1 MSGID
6 LLGFKIMG
14 GYSLSVFVQRV
25 FQMVIVIFYLQAGG
39 YYCIESSLSVSL
51 QNLSTPDPCTMNAKK
66 MLMRVRSKLSAQ

>member
-6 LLGFKIMG
+6 LLEFEIMG
-14 GYSLSVFVQRV
+14 GYSLSAFVQRV

-39 YYCIESSLSVSL
+39 DYCIESSLSVSL
-51 QNLSTPDPCTMNAKK
+51 QNPSTPNPYTMNAKK

>member
-14 GYSLSVFVQRV
+14 GYSLSVFVQKV

-39 YYCIESSLSVSL
+39 DYCIESSLSVSL
-51 QNLSTPDPCTMNAKK
+51 
-66 MLMRVRSKLSAQ
+66 